1 MAGLNRVSGYMSRS
15 GRADHMVLH
24 FFLRNLYVDVYSGCI
39 NFHPISSEHGFPS
52 LTCSLAIVRLLNDN
66 VLPGLRWLLR
76 VVFLAF
82 P

>member
-1 MAGLNRVSGYMSRS
+1 
-15 GRADHMVLH
+15 MVLLF
-24 FFLRNLYVDVYSGCI
+24 FFLRNLCVDVYSGCI
-39 NFHPISSEHGFPS
+39 NLHPISSEHGLPS
-52 LTCSLAIVRLLNDN
+52 FTCSLAIVRLLNDN

>member
-1 MAGLNRVSGYMSRS
+1 MDAQEWERRS
-15 GRADHMVLH
+15 YGVPF

-39 NFHPISSEHGFPS
+39 NLHPISNEHGLPS
-52 LTCSLAIVRLLNDN
+52 LTCSLAIVVRLLNDN
-66 VLPGLRWLLR
+66 VLPGLRWLLG

>member
-1 MAGLNRVSGYMSRS
+1 MDAQEWERRS
-15 GRADHMVLH
+15 YGVP

-39 NFHPISSEHGFPS
+39 NLHPISSEHGLPS
-52 LTCSLAIVRLLNDN
+52 LTCSLAIVVRLLNDN
-66 VLPGLRWLLR
+66 VLPGLRWLLG